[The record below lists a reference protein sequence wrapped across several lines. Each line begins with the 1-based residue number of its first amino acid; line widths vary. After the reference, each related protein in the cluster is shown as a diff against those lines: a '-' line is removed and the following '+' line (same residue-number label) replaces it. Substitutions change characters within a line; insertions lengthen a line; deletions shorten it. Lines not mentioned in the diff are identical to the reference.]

1 MSEQMI
7 QSNAIRGGYLDR
19 HREKTI
25 REIHDDMVT
34 VFGPGAADAFITKDG
49 QPYFTRDGKEVLASL
64 QFDNPL
70 SMYILKILYQAVADQ
85 AKAVG
90 DGTTTLAVLY
100 TNLMSF
106 LLQDGIVPERKVW
119 NKMIDLVTS
128 EIRKRA
134 VPMSEA
140 DFKRMLVTCTQDVE
154 LSAKIFHNLKEPI
167 MEGAYITVSKSN
179 IETDF
184 VMNTHDS
191 PVIKA
196 TLQFS
201 AGPFHGRE
209 ERCIALHCDG
219 NLDITHVETLLDLM
233 SQVPMIGS
241 TPDNAIP
248 RPNTIVIFCNSVTQA
263 TRETIKRLNQNI
275 DIINTQ
281 MNGAFFQQYNNLAVF
296 TMSEYRSFSAEQR
309 EDISTI
315 ITDEIGIGGL
325 VNDLSFESLL
335 YQCFHNPGS
344 EEIPELKTF
353 DHDISHIDKMRNMV
367 LVQTPYPIEY
377 DKLHGV
383 RLEKPLGPVAQA
395 RYDDLRKQLEEEKS
409 EVIRVGLMRRLKT
422 MYGKFIDIEV
432 GSKLIKDSQLKYELI
447 VDAVVSASEAV
458 DKGVLQANSL
468 LIAYQSVTDLMCR
481 PEILGDGGQVLYA
494 MGALQYAL
502 YLTIND
508 MIESI
513 FDSPINDIVTLNDW
527 ISDARLDLF
536 DLNRMSWH
544 DVLPKETDVTGEMFT
559 TASYDIDSEHQFAVD
574 NKIVE
579 PVSIICRM
587 LENSSLALDLI
598 RAKTI
603 HVSHFME
610 NYI

>member
-1 MSEQMI
+1 MSEQTV
-7 QSNAIRGGYLDR
+7 QSNCIRGEYLDNLR
-19 HREKTI
+19 SKTI

-34 VFGPGAADAFITKDG
+34 IFGPGASDAFITKDG
-49 QPYFTRDGKEVLASL
+49 QPYFTRDGKEVLASM
-64 QFDNPL
+64 QFSNPL
-70 SMYILKILYQAVADQ
+70 AMYILKILYQAVADQ

-100 TNLMSF
+100 TNLMITLGSY
-106 LLQDGIVPERKVW
+106 VPNRHDW
-119 NKMIDLVTS
+119 NKMIELVTS
-128 EIRKRA
+128 KIREHA
-134 VPMSEA
+134 VPMTEV
-140 DFKRMLVTCTQDVE
+140 DFKRMLVTCTQDTE
-154 LSAKIFHNLKEPI
+154 LSAKIYQNLKDPI

-179 IETDF
+179 IEADF

-196 TLQFS
+196 TLQYS

-219 NLDITHVETLLDLM
+219 NLDITHVETFLDLM
-233 SQVPMIGS
+233 SQVPMIGP
-241 TPDNAIP
+241 TPETA
-248 RPNTIVIFCNSVTQA
+248 RPYPITIVIFCNGVTQA
-263 TRETIKRLNQNI
+263 TRETIKKLNQNI
-275 DIINTQ
+275 DMINDQ
-281 MNGAFFQQYNNLAVF
+281 LNGTFFQRYNNLAVF

-315 ITDEIGIGGL
+315 ITDELGIGGL

-335 YQCFHNPGS
+335 YQCFHNPDT

-353 DHDISHIDKMRNMV
+353 DHDISHINKMRNMV
-367 LVQTPYPIEY
+367 MVQTPYPMEY

-395 RYDDLRKQLEEEKS
+395 RYDDLRTQLEEEKS

-458 DKGVLQANSL
+458 EKGVLRANSL
-468 LIAYQSVTDLMCR
+468 LITYKTVSDLIYDMEGRKEDLTVDELGVFSCLG
-481 PEILGDGGQVLYA
+481 ILRYS
-494 MGALQYAL
+494 L
-502 YLTIND
+502 YLTLID
-508 MIESI
+508 MIENV
-513 FDSPINDIVTLNDW
+513 FDSPIRGISQMDNW
-527 ISDARLDLF
+527 ITDARLDLF
-536 DLNRMSWH
+536 DLNRLVWPE
-544 DVLPKETDVTGEMFT
+544 VLPKSDQIYGDDLVTRENVGEDFFV
-559 TASYDIDSEHQFAVD
+559 DHQ
-574 NKIVE
+574 IVE

-587 LENSSLALDLI
+587 LENTTLALDLVN
-598 RAKTI
+598 AKTI
-603 HVSHFME
+603 HVNQFIE